1 MPSMVPM
8 FVLMKDVLVVRYSMT
23 TAPRIA
29 PMTLLR
35 PATNTISSRVISA
48 VSLSTSGV
56 TMPWTLA
63 MAAPPTAARTD
74 PRTNT
79 SRRRWRRLTPRDSP
93 SRSSAAIA
101 ISCRPTPDL
110 TTRST
115 IAAAMPSSTAQA
127 IPDRTS
133 VAV

>member
-1 MPSMVPM
+1 MPSMMPM
-8 FVLMKDVLVVRYSMT
+8 FVLMNDVLVVRYSMT
-23 TAPRIA
+23 MAPRIT
-29 PMTLLR
+29 PTMLFL
-35 PATNTISSRVISA
+35 PDTNTISSSVISA

-79 SRRRWRRLTPRDSP
+79 SRRRWRRLMPMDSP
-93 SRSSAAIA
+93 SRSSSAMA
-101 ISCRPTPDL
+101 ISCRPTPDRM
-110 TTRST
+110 TRST

-127 IPDRTS
+127 IPDSTS
-133 VAV
+133 VVV